1 MNTCD
6 CSFFLLTFNYNNHI
20 RPAPAPAPKF
30 KMNINA
36 QQVSAHISQIEKAVQ
51 KGRHTANIKA
61 VMKGQKQALVSEKS
75 SRKTVVG
82 LIYGVEH
89 IIFMATTGSQGGRQS
104 GIQCQGVPVALPGG
118 MGKFRQNG

>member
-1 MNTCD
+1 MNTHD

-20 RPAPAPAPKF
+20 RPAPAPAPEF
-30 KMNINA
+30 KMHITA
-36 QQVSAHISQIEKAVQ
+36 QQVSAHISQIKKAIQ
-51 KGRHTANIKA
+51 NSLHTANIKA
-61 VMKGQKQALVSEKS
+61 VMKDQKQALVSEKS
-75 SRKTVVG
+75 FRKTVVG

-89 IIFMATTGSQGGRQS
+89 IVFMATTGYWGGRQS